1 MDFDYKTLGKNIK
14 SLRRQKGLTQA
25 QLAEM
30 IDKTDSHIGQIE
42 NARGIPSLE
51 TAAAIANALETGI
64 DRLVSGNLINKRDFF
79 IERLM
84 ELCTGMSYKE
94 KDMAL
99 DLFVSMLDVLGQYN
113 KKE

>member
-14 SLRRQKGLTQA
+14 ALRRQKGLTQA

-51 TAAAIANALETGI
+51 TVAAIANALETGI
-64 DRLVSGNLINKRDFF
+64 DRLVSGSLLNKQDFF
-79 IERLM
+79 IEKLM
-84 ELCTGMSYKE
+84 ELSAGLSYKE

-99 DLFVSMLDVLGQYN
+99 DMFVSMLDILGQYN
-113 KKE
+113 VK